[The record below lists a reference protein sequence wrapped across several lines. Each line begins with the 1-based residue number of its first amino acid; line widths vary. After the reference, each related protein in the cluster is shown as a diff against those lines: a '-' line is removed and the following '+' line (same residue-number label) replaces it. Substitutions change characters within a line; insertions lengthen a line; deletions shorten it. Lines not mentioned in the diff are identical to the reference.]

1 MAPKGNNGM
10 GIFSVEFQVANYG
23 DLVLAERG
31 QLAADQVRRKT
42 ISGIVDSG
50 AVRLVLP
57 EALAKELGLTLGDK
71 INVRYADGRRV
82 QRRQAK
88 GVHVEIMGRQG
99 AFTAIIEPK
108 RETALVG
115 ALVLEDFDLLV
126 DCKHQRLMP
135 RNPDGP
141 LYEIE

>member
-1 MAPKGNNGM
+1 MASKGNNAM
-10 GIFSVEFQVANYG
+10 GVFSIDFQVANYG
-23 DLVLAERG
+23 DLILAERG
-31 QLAADQVRRKT
+31 QLPEDQVRRKT
-42 ISGIVDSG
+42 IKGIVDSG

-71 INVRYADGRRV
+71 IRVRYADGRRV
-82 QRRQAK
+82 QGRRQAE
-88 GVHVEIMGRQG
+88 GAYVEIMGRHGQ

-126 DCKHQRLMP
+126 DCKHQRLTP
-135 RNPDGP
+135 RNPDV
-141 LYEIE
+141 LLV